1 VNDEPSAITVAMS
14 PEQAYE
20 LLQEL
25 AENDEV
31 RAAVAAD
38 PRTELGNRG
47 IVIPPELLPREAK
60 LASKE
65 DFAELL
71 FLLGDDPQDIF
82 GRPKGEAWLFHLL
95 CFIGKFGALPF
106 PQRDGAR

>member
-1 VNDEPSAITVAMS
+1 VNDEQPAITVATS
-14 PEQAYE
+14 REQAFE
-20 LLQEL
+20 FVQQL
-25 AENDEV
+25 AEDDEV

-38 PRTELGNRG
+38 PAGELANRG
-47 IVIPPELLPREAK
+47 IVVPPELLPREVK

-71 FLLGDDPQDIF
+71 FVLGDDPQNIF

-95 CFIGKFGALPF
+95 CFIWKFGALPF
-106 PQRDGAR
+106 AQRDGAR